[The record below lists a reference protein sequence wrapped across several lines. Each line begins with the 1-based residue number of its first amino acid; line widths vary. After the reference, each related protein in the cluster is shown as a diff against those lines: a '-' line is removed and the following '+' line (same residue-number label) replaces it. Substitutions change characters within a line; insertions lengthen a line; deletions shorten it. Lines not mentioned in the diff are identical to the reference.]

1 MIFEKLLQG
10 QPEGIFGIGY
20 NDPSTVGII
29 CTIILLVLVMNSSKP
44 REDISLWLSSLVMS
58 LKLSMSSFFSLLAFS
73 SSVSG
78 IGGASSAKKE
88 PPV

>member
-29 CTIILLVLVMNSSKP
+29 GTYIGSALTFIAN
-44 REDISLWLSSLVMS
+44 
-58 LKLSMSSFFSLLAFS
+58 LK
-73 SSVSG
+73 
-78 IGGASSAKKE
+78 
-88 PPV
+88 